1 MLTLSFAR
9 SAVTDK
15 RRSVII
21 FKGNRALGTGGA
33 TSALTHLTKRDRR
46 GTSWAKSGTRSH
58 SCVHSRPAC
67 MRKNTQ
73 GCPRSLRHLEQ
84 MPRAVLTAGYTC
96 LVRCS
101 VSSLER
107 GSALRLTKDS
117 HLSPFL
123 QTGHLLV
130 WILYKPR
137 PFLFYPHGLKT
148 YIYLQAE
155 GFNSIKLNRN
165 TQKTFYGMDIF

>member
-21 FKGNRALGTGGA
+21 FKGNGALGTGGA

-67 MRKNTQ
+67 MRKNTR
-73 GCPRSLRHLEQ
+73 GCPRSLQHPEQ

-107 GSALRLTKDS
+107 GSALRLRKDS

-123 QTGHLLV
+123 QTRHLLV
-130 WILYKPR
+130 RILYKPR
-137 PFLFYPHGLKT
+137 PFLFCPHGLKT
-148 YIYLQAE
+148 SIYLPTE
-155 GFNSIKLNRN
+155 EFYSIELNLD
-165 TQKTFYGMDIF
+165 TQKTFYGMDIL